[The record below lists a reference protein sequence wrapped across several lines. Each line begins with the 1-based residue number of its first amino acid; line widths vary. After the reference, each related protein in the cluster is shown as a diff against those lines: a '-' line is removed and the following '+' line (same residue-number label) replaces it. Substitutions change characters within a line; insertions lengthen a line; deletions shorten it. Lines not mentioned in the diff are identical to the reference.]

1 MPNHYETPYCTAGYI
16 GGMPGQTKHS
26 LERLPFFD
34 IGQPFVTFE
43 LLQPVRE
50 MPVMADT
57 CRCVSRCSL
66 RAFFN

>member
-1 MPNHYETPYCTAGYI
+1 
-16 GGMPGQTKHS
+16 MPGQTKHS